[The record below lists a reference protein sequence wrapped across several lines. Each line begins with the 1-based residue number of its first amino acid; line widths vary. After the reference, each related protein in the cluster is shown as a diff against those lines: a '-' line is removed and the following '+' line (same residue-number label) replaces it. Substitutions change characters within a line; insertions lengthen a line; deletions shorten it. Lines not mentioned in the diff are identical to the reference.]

1 MDIAQG
7 ALATPNFDAGLNDK
21 AAISAARGDRTI
33 ISGTDADFHSIR
45 GDTGLCVP
53 FNGCSYWD
61 GARGYLVNI
70 VNWAASGNRL
80 GVVALLDGEF
90 LSVDQRWRQ
99 KPNSFLHDELAGHV
113 QYFRDNAPLIS
124 AAADAYPLNDGLT
137 SLGLS
142 DWRSSFHAGFIDV
155 PDYTETVFSSLFPG
169 VPVTIA
175 TSAFVTAPTAH
186 VPLPPALLQFALGVA
201 TLGATALRARRRA
214 LWRARLESRASA
226 GAIDR

>member
-99 KPNSFLHDELAGHV
+99 
-113 QYFRDNAPLIS
+113 
-124 AAADAYPLNDGLT
+124 
-137 SLGLS
+137 
-142 DWRSSFHAGFIDV
+142 
-155 PDYTETVFSSLFPG
+155 
-169 VPVTIA
+169 
-175 TSAFVTAPTAH
+175 
-186 VPLPPALLQFALGVA
+186 
-201 TLGATALRARRRA
+201 
-214 LWRARLESRASA
+214 
-226 GAIDR
+226 